1 MSHSRQ
7 IRAAFV
13 AAVTALL
20 VILPA
25 TGANAAAEAA
35 NATVRVVKGNTL
47 SGIARSQCGT
57 TAAWPGIWHDNPS
70 ISNPD
75 LIYPGQRLTVN
86 CRIVAAASRSNA
98 ARSAPTTTGW
108 VVPLPGRK
116 CTSGWGAPRV
126 GHSHKGND
134 IPAPFG
140 TPIRAAHAGK
150 VVRIAY
156 QGSGAGHYVV
166 LSHPGGVW
174 TLYEHMR
181 SRTFLRVGAN
191 VAAGA
196 TIGYVGATGNATR
209 NGRSFPHLH
218 YEVHT
223 GALWRPVNPGPFMRR
238 VGAPLG
244 C

>member
-7 IRAAFV
+7 IRTAFA

-25 TGANAAAEAA
+25 TGANAA
-35 NATVRVVKGNTL
+35 TVKVVHGNTL
-47 SGIARSQCGT
+47 SGIARSLCGSA
-57 TAAWPGIWHDNPS
+57 AAWPGIWHENPQ
-70 ISNPD
+70 IKDPN
-75 LIYPGQRLTVN
+75 LIYPGQRLTVS
-86 CRIVAAASRSNA
+86 CRSQGATASRS
-98 ARSAPTTTGW
+98 TTRTVVLNGW
-108 VVPLPGRK
+108 THPLPGHK

-126 GHSHKGND
+126 GHKHKGND
-134 IPAPFG
+134 LPAPFG

-150 VVRIAY
+150 VVRISYDA
-156 QGSGAGHYVV
+156 GGAGWYVV
-166 LSHPGGVW
+166 LAHPSGVW

-181 SRTFLRVGAN
+181 SQTFLRVGAN

-209 NGRSFPHLH
+209 NGHSFPHLH
-218 YEVHT
+218 FEVHLGSLW
-223 GALWRPVNPGPFMRR
+223 GANAAVDPGPFMRR
-238 VGAPLG
+238 VGVPLG